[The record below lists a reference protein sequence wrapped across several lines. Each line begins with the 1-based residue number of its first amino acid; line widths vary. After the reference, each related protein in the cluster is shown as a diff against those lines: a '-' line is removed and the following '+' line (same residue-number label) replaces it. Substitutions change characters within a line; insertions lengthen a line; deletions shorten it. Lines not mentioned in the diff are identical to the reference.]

1 RPLPLHD
8 ALPISPPHRRDEDRS
23 APGSRWGRCIS
34 SPLEH
39 MSVTEAP
46 PGETQHHEPIR
57 RPRASLTS
65 ALRSA
70 EFDLRTLGMVGIL
83 IVIWVGFH
91 IMSGGTFL
99 TPRNLW
105 NLSVQ
110 FAPVA
115 IMATGMVLVIV
126 TRNIDLSVGSMMEIG
141 RASCR

>member
-1 RPLPLHD
+1 
-8 ALPISPPHRRDEDRS
+8 
-23 APGSRWGRCIS
+23 
-34 SPLEH
+34 

-70 EFDLRTLGMVGIL
+70 EFDLRTLGMVGLL
-83 IVIWVGFH
+83 IVIWIGFH

-105 NLSVQ
+105 NLSVSS
-110 FAPVA
+110 PRWRSWP
-115 IMATGMVLVIV
+115 GMVLVIV
-126 TRNIDLSVGSMMEIG
+126 TRNIDLGRVDDNGRHGGRLAQAEILLNFWDSG
-141 RASCR
+141 TQRSG